1 MRHTS
6 LLLYIFK
13 KWIWYKM
20 KLALRKRP
28 SGLTTN
34 NALQRKD
41 IAKSASND
49 HDNGYFRPT
58 ITISFQ
64 ILQIP
69 MGTNPPFPSR
79 PWLISRHHHHPDPFW
94 HRVPMQLL
102 SDESD
107 IAFSVEE
114 AVVRD
119 EACEAKLGVSC
130 QICGAGKC
138 TTRGWRAEIVHNM
151 IKCFKTGKK
160 AYLVHCP
167 DESFH
172 PPMF

>member
-1 MRHTS
+1 
-6 LLLYIFK
+6 
-13 KWIWYKM
+13 M

-69 MGTNPPFPSR
+69 KGTNPPFPSR
-79 PWLISRHHHHPDPFW
+79 S
-94 HRVPMQLL
+94 
-102 SDESD
+102 
-107 IAFSVEE
+107 
-114 AVVRD
+114 
-119 EACEAKLGVSC
+119 
-130 QICGAGKC
+130 
-138 TTRGWRAEIVHNM
+138 
-151 IKCFKTGKK
+151 
-160 AYLVHCP
+160 
-167 DESFH
+167 
-172 PPMF
+172 